1 MKLYSTIVSA
11 MVLGATAINSITG
24 GINTAVD
31 AENGLYNI
39 VESYG
44 KISRRNGKS

>member
-24 GINTAVD
+24 GVD
-31 AENGLYNI
+31 PEQMRALAHA
-39 VESYG
+39 
-44 KISRRNGKS
+44 

>member
-24 GINTAVD
+24 GVNTAFD
-31 AENGLYNI
+31 AGNNLYNI
-39 VESYG
+39 VENFW
-44 KISRRNGKS
+44 KNQ